1 MGKTAKTTRPS
12 FIAEFSLRVHSVGR
26 AIGGWIDLWLEW
38 AERSRQR
45 RQLASLADEH
55 LKDIGISR
63 ADACREADKP
73 FWRP

>member
-1 MGKTAKTTRPS
+1 MRKIAKTMRTS
-12 FIAEFSLRVHSVGR
+12 CIVGFGLRWHLAGR
-26 AIGGWIDLWLEW
+26 RLGRWIDLWLEW

-45 RQLASLADEH
+45 RVLARLADED

-63 ADACREADKP
+63 ADACREIRKP